1 MGCSTALLLAR
12 RGMRVT
18 LVDAAPRVMHG
29 ASRWNEG
36 KIHLGYLYA
45 ADPSLATARRL
56 LPGGLAFRR
65 IVEDLLGQS
74 MAPAISDDDEIY
86 LTHRDSVC
94 AATATACY
102 LGRVSALV
110 AAHPEV
116 AGALAP
122 DAYRPP
128 EPLTRAELDAL
139 ADPASV
145 VAGVRVAERSV
156 ATAWLADRLEA
167 AVLAMP
173 GIDVRLGVHVHG
185 VRPDPRGERFTLDTS
200 AGTDGPYDAV
210 VNALWHGRAA
220 VDATM
225 GLPAPVE
232 ISHRY
237 RVSLFARLARPI
249 DLPSVVVGTG
259 PFGDVKRY
267 GADAAYFSWYPAGLL
282 AEGGAIAP
290 PPTPRVTPAD
300 ADAIGRAILEQLGQV
315 LPPVRAAAGAI
326 ASSTVQGGWVY
337 ASGAGPL
344 SDPASTLHRRDRVGI
359 LCSGRYLSVDTGKY
373 SIAPWLAAQVAA
385 QLMHTRPRS
394 MAH

>member
-18 LVDAAPRVMHG
+18 LFDAAPRVMHG

-65 IVEDLLGQS
+65 IVEDLLGES
-74 MAPAISDDDEIY
+74 IAPAISDDDEIY

-94 AATATACY
+94 AGTATACY

-122 DAYRPP
+122 DADRPP
-128 EPLTRAELDAL
+128 APLVRAELETL
-139 ADPASV
+139 ADPERI

-156 ATAWLADRLEA
+156 STAWLADRIEA

-173 GIDVRLGVHVHG
+173 GIDLRLGVHVQG
-185 VRPDPRGERFTLDTS
+185 VRPDPRGERLALDTS
-200 AGTDGPYDAV
+200 AGADGPYETV

-267 GADAAYFSWYPAGLL
+267 GPHDAYFSWYSAGLL

-290 PPTPRVTPAD
+290 PSTPRVTPAD
-300 ADAIGRAILEQLGQV
+300 ADAIGQAILEQLGQV
-315 LPPVRAAAGAI
+315 LPPVRAAAAAI

-337 ASGAGPL
+337 AAGAGQL
-344 SDPASTLHRRDRVGI
+344 SDPASTLHRRDRVGMV
-359 LCSGRYLSVDTGKY
+359 CSGRYLSVDTGKY
-373 SIAPWLAAQVAA
+373 SIAPWLAEQVAT
-385 QLMHTRPRS
+385 QLMRTRPRS

>member
-12 RGMRVT
+12 RGLRVT

-65 IVEDLLGQS
+65 IVEDLLGES
-74 MAPAISDDDEIY
+74 IAPAVAVDDEIY

-94 AATATACY
+94 GAPAMASY
-102 LGRVSALV
+102 LDRVSALV
-110 AAHPEV
+110 GAHPEV
-116 AGALAP
+116 SGALAP
-122 DAYRPP
+122 DADRPP
-128 EPLTRAELDAL
+128 TPLTRAELDAL
-139 ADPASV
+139 ADPASI

-156 ATAWLADRLEA
+156 STAWLADRFEA
-167 AVLAMP
+167 AVYATP
-173 GIDVRLGVHVHG
+173 GIDVQLGVRVQG
-185 VRPDPRGERFTLDTS
+185 VSPDPRRERFTLDTA
-200 AGTDGPYDAV
+200 AGADGPYDAV

-237 RVSLFARLARPI
+237 RVSLFARLAHPI
-249 DLPSVVVGTG
+249 DLPSVVVGVG

-267 GADAAYFSWYPAGLL
+267 GPHEAYFSWYTAGLL
-282 AEGGAIAP
+282 ADGEAIAP
-290 PPTPRVTPAD
+290 PPTPRVMPAD
-300 ADAIGRAILEQLGQV
+300 ASAIGQAILEQLGQV
-315 LPPVRAAAGAI
+315 LPSVRAAAAAI
-326 ASSTVQGGWVY
+326 ASSTLQGGWVY
-337 ASGAGPL
+337 ASGSGRL

-359 LCSGRYLSVDTGKY
+359 VCTGRYLSVDTGKY
-373 SIAPWLAAQVAA
+373 SLAPWLAVQVAE
-385 QLMHTRPRS
+385 QLMHSTSRS